1 MESARAEP
9 CQVSLNTPG
18 ANSLEMKVPLAE
30 PWVPLAGVQAK
41 GAKWAPTNTV
51 ASLSGDVRPLRVC
64 PNRNPQH
71 NLRCNRTRS

>member
-9 CQVSLNTPG
+9 CQVSLNATG
-18 ANSLEMKVPLAE
+18 ANSLEMK
-30 PWVPLAGVQAK
+30 VPLAGVQAK